1 MPLITISHSIG
12 SDGRAIAAL
21 IANNLNYELYDDDKL
36 QKMAKAL
43 GLYAEGLVSLD
54 ENAPG
59 LFDRILS
66 NKPELYLD
74 YMESIVFEVARKGEG
89 VIMGHGSQ
97 MLLRDFGCA
106 FHARIHASQS
116 SRIQNLMENQG
127 LSRVAAEKLIR
138 KFDHRQS
145 GFFRYAFHMQWDDPS
160 LYDVIINTQKM
171 SVNTAAKLILETIQS
186 DDINTCSLD
195 ALAAMERLSLQK
207 QIHAELL
214 KNNIEMDFLH
224 IEVSENAVVHISG
237 VSRSLKDKE
246 KIEHVVK
253 NLPHIADVTSD
264 ISVVMGTI

>member
-21 IANNLNYELYDDDKL
+21 IANKLNYGLYDDDKL

-74 YMESIVFEVARKGEG
+74 YMESVVFEVARKGEG

-106 FHARIHASQS
+106 FHARIHTSQS
-116 SRIQNLMENQG
+116 SRI
-127 LSRVAAEKLIR
+127 
-138 KFDHRQS
+138 
-145 GFFRYAFHMQWDDPS
+145 
-160 LYDVIINTQKM
+160 
-171 SVNTAAKLILETIQS
+171 
-186 DDINTCSLD
+186 
-195 ALAAMERLSLQK
+195 
-207 QIHAELL
+207 
-214 KNNIEMDFLH
+214 
-224 IEVSENAVVHISG
+224 
-237 VSRSLKDKE
+237 
-246 KIEHVVK
+246 
-253 NLPHIADVTSD
+253 
-264 ISVVMGTI
+264 